1 MQSNA
6 IIFLQ
11 TFFRRRYLFLYP
23 FVLTV
28 FVMVVLSFVL
38 PKSYISTSL
47 ILIEEENVINPLI
60 SGLAVSTTVADRLR
74 ILREQI
80 LSWKSLTEL
89 TRRLKLDSEVRS
101 QVAYENLIKSLRDHI
116 IVEPRGPQLVSISYE
131 GRNPEKVQLVAKTL
145 TEIFIQQNQQAQS
158 KETNVAVSFLEDQL
172 KFYRNKIKA
181 DEIKRLQQ
189 QLDDL
194 LVDSTPKHPLVKS
207 LKERIDKLQSKLN
220 EDDVEIRA
228 RTTKAQT
235 DKDMISLLIL
245 KELKKGSKSDN
256 ISSETLGLTD
266 EDVQLTKRITEGLP
280 LDTTVNENIYSM
292 LLQRL
297 ETARITKQLDSF
309 KEGTRFTIIDPP
321 RLPLKPVKPDPVKF
335 LMLGIMLGCGVG
347 YGCIFLAEMVDQS
360 FKNINDAKAELGL
373 PILGTITA
381 IITEKEFNKQKQG
394 ARFSYIVIGAFFGFM
409 VFVVFLY
416 SMFR

>member
-1 MQSNA
+1 MQSNV
-6 IIFLQ
+6 ITCLQ
-11 TFFRRRYLFLYP
+11 TFFRRKYLFLYP

-38 PKSYISTSL
+38 PKSYVSTSV
-47 ILIEEENVINPLI
+47 ILIEEEDVINPLI
-60 SGLAVSTTVADRLR
+60 SGLAVSTSVADRLR

-101 QVAYENLIKSLRDHI
+101 QLAYEELIKNLREHI

-145 TEIFIQQNQQAQS
+145 TDIFIQHNRQAQS
-158 KETNVAVSFLEDQL
+158 KETDVAVSFLEDQL
-172 KFYRNKIKA
+172 RFYRNKIKE

-189 QLDDL
+189 DLDNL
-194 LVDSTPKHPLVKS
+194 LVDSTQRHPLVKS
-207 LKERIDKLQSKLN
+207 LKKRIKKLQDELHK
-220 EDDVEIRA
+220 DDFEIEVKQ
-228 RTTKAQT
+228 KAVQS
-235 DKDMISLLIL
+235 DKDMISFLIL
-245 KELKKGSKSDN
+245 KELQKD
-256 ISSETLGLTD
+256 SEKEGAPLGLSE
-266 EDVQLTKRITEGLP
+266 EDIQITKRITEGLP

-297 ETARITKQLDSF
+297 ETARITQKLDTF

-321 RLPLKPVKPDPVKF
+321 RLPLKPIKPDPVKF
-335 LMLGIMLGCGVG
+335 LMLGIVLGGAVG
-347 YGCIFLAEMVDQS
+347 YGCIFLAEMIDQS
-360 FKNINDAKAELGL
+360 FKNINDAKVELDR

-381 IITEKEFNKQKQG
+381 IITEKEFKKRKQG
-394 ARFSYIVIGAFFGFM
+394 VIFSYIVLGAFFGLM